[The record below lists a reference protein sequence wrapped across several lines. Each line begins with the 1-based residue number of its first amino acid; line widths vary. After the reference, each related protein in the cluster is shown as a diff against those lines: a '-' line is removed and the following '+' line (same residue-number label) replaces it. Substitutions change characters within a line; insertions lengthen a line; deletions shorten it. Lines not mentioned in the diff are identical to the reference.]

1 MSVEGN
7 FAPINE
13 DNGEDSSDCGDDNPG
28 EVLAIEQLR
37 KENEAMKVEER
48 VKLLKRK
55 KKERKKERSRINRI
69 EMQRLLDENA
79 VLKK

>member
-1 MSVEGN
+1 
-7 FAPINE
+7 
-13 DNGEDSSDCGDDNPG
+13 
-28 EVLAIEQLR
+28 
-37 KENEAMKVEER
+37 MKVEER